1 MSFHGLHIGRQIFNS
16 IKKEFSNGET
26 CPNMNGL
33 PHEMSFTL
41 LKTSKASRM
50 RDAED

>member
-1 MSFHGLHIGRQIFNS
+1 MERLVQIW
-16 IKKEFSNGET
+16 
-26 CPNMNGL
+26 NGL